1 MGGSIERRGRIRLK
15 KDQYGL
21 LPQISEEARNRIT
34 EEVRDF
40 AELFEGSPE
49 QARADV
55 EGDIEKIEVL
65 HNNKYLAIVVRT
77 AVDAAMDM
85 VRDKLTHEDWM
96 NVQLFLLKGQL
107 LVLELLNRSIAR
119 QEG

>member
-1 MGGSIERRGRIRLK
+1 MK

-21 LPQISEEARNRIT
+21 LPQISEEARNRIA
-34 EEVRDF
+34 EEVKDF
-40 AELFEGSPE
+40 AELFDGSSE

-96 NVQLFLLKGQL
+96 NLQLFLLKGQL

-119 QEG
+119 ERE